1 MSGFMGGG
9 LRGEDLGEVSV
20 VTTAV
25 AAEVSSKGPFIY
37 YVSTFLYQ
45 PQHFHKFFENFLL
58 YQLKIS
64 NYSMKILSKCN
75 VEK

>member
-37 YVSTFLYQ
+37 YVSIFFINE
-45 PQHFHKFFENFLL
+45 PQYFHEFFENFLP
-58 YQLKIS
+58 YQL
-64 NYSMKILSKCN
+64 
-75 VEK
+75 

>member
-37 YVSTFLYQ
+37 YVSTFFKR
-45 PQHFHKFFENFLL
+45 PP
-58 YQLKIS
+58 
-64 NYSMKILSKCN
+64 
-75 VEK
+75 

>member
-25 AAEVSSKGPFIY
+25 DAEVSSKEPIHILPKHFFL
-37 YVSTFLYQ
+37 STTIFSRFFFLYM
-45 PQHFHKFFENFLL
+45 
-58 YQLKIS
+58 Y
-64 NYSMKILSKCN
+64 
-75 VEK
+75 

>member
-25 AAEVSSKGPFIY
+25 AAEVSSKEPIHILPKHF
-37 YVSTFLYQ
+37 FYQ
-45 PQHFHKFFENFLL
+45 PQYFHEFF
-58 YQLKIS
+58 
-64 NYSMKILSKCN
+64 
-75 VEK
+75 